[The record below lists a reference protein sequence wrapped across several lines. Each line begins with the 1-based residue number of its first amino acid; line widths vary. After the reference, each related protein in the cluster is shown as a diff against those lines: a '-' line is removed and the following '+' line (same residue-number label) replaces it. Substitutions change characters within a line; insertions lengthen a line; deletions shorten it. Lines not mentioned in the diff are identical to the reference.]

1 MQAKTLTLLVLIAAL
16 ISGGC
21 ALKPREPY
29 DNIEKAMLGLVVV
42 GQGFDYVS
50 TQNALDRDCVEANPL
65 MENEGVF
72 IASKVGV
79 SLMAYFTANALDNHA
94 HRKLLLGAVSALGL
108 GTGAY
113 NSSVKCH

>member
-79 SLMAYFTANALDNHA
+79 SLMAHFTANALDSRNF
-94 HRKLLLGAVSALGL
+94 LLLNISTACSLVASTAR
-108 GTGAY
+108 
-113 NSSVKCH
+113 